1 MTSSIRRRALGATGG
16 LALGAGLLTAVAAP
30 PAAAE
35 PLPSFSFADCP
46 KLPADAV
53 REFWLCSVAV
63 TYGGTFQL
71 GSINQ
76 TITSPITITYA
87 NGFDPVTGES
97 QVRFGSLKASKFL
110 VQPGL
115 FGDPFVTAVYAQPKY
130 AGSFNLDGGKIQLA
144 LKVNVQNPLLGGDCH
159 IGSNSNPIRLNLGIT
174 ATNPPP
180 PNKPIEGSP
189 PEVVSDD
196 PPVIKT
202 TVVDNA
208 FAVPRSS
215 GCGLGLGPLN
225 WAVDKYAGLPSAAGR
240 NTAIFK
246 QYVSNRTYDQIPA
259 R

>member
-1 MTSSIRRRALGATGG
+1 MTSSIRRRALGAAGG

-30 PAAAE
+30 PAAAQD
-35 PLPSFSFADCP
+35 LPTFSFADCP
-46 KLPADAV
+46 KLPEGAV
-53 REFWLCSVAV
+53 PEFWLCSVAI

-97 QVRFGSLKASKFL
+97 QVLFGGLKANRFL

-115 FGDPFVTAVYAQPKY
+115 FGDPFVSAVYAQPKY
-130 AGSFNLDGGKIQLA
+130 AGSFNLDGGKIQLS
-144 LKVNVQNPLLGGDCH
+144 LKVNVQNPLLGSNCH
-159 IGSNSNPIRLNLGIT
+159 IGTNSNAIKLNLGVT

-180 PNKPIEGSP
+180 PNTPIQGEP
-189 PEVVSDD
+189 PVLVSED

-215 GCGLGLGPLN
+215 GCGFGLGPLN

-246 QYVSNRTYDQIPA
+246 QYVSNRTYTDIPA